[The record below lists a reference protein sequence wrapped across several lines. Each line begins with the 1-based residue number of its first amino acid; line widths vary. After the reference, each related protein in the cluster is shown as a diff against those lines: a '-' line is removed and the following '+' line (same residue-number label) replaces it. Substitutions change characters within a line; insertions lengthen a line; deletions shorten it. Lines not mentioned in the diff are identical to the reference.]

1 MDRTILRAKS
11 RDRSDAMDAAW
22 PTGRRDANASR
33 WLQGP
38 LRGSGDRLRVTG
50 VHGPGPGIGPGHS
63 DVLWAGAKSPTG
75 KEISGNNGI
84 LVFRFILI
92 FYELLG

>member
-1 MDRTILRAKS
+1 MQWTRRGRLGVAMPTPAAGF
-11 RDRSDAMDAAW
+11 RDLYA
-22 PTGRRDANASR
+22 G
-33 WLQGP
+33 L
-38 LRGSGDRLRVTG
+38 GDRLRVTG